1 MRLPAGTTLGPYE
14 VTAPLGSGGMGEVYR
29 GRDVRLGREV
39 ALKLLLPDAAG
50 DQERLRRVQVEA
62 AAAGLLDHPNV
73 VAVLDVGTHEGSS
86 YVVSELLEGDTLR
99 ACLSGGALPAA
110 RVHGWALQ
118 IARGLAAAHARGI
131 VHRDL
136 KPENVFITAAGVV
149 KLLDFGLAKVAGQ
162 VDSWP
167 GQVLGT
173 AAYMS
178 PEQARG
184 RPADARSDVFA
195 LGSVLYEMVTGQRA
209 FNGSSALVAM
219 SAVLRDEPHWPEPE
233 SLEAAR
239 LLHVARRCLQKD
251 PRRRYTSAAAVAAEL
266 EADPLAVLAAG
277 PWPRRALAWLS
288 NRLRT

>member
-1 MRLPAGTTLGPYE
+1 VRLPAGTTVGPYE

-29 GRDVRLGREV
+29 GLDVRRGRQV
-39 ALKLLLPDAAG
+39 ALKLLLPDAAE
-50 DQERLRRVQVEA
+50 DQERLRRFQVEA

-73 VAVLDVGTHEGSS
+73 VAVLDVGTHEGAS

-99 ACLSGGALPAA
+99 ARLLRGAVPPEQA
-110 RVHGWALQ
+110 RDWVLQ

-136 KPENVFITAAGVV
+136 KPENVFLTGEGVV
-149 KLLDFGLAKVAGQ
+149 KLLDFGLAKVAGHA
-162 VDSWP
+162 DSWP

-195 LGSVLYEMVTGQRA
+195 LGSVLYEMVAGQRA
-209 FNGSSALVAM
+209 FAGSSALVAM
-219 SAVLRDEPHWPEPE
+219 SAVLRDEPEWPAPA
-233 SLEAAR
+233 SPEAAR
-239 LLHVARRCLQKD
+239 LLRVARRCLRKE
-251 PRRRYTSAAAVAAEL
+251 PRRRYSSAAAVVADL
-266 EADPLAVLAAG
+266 EASPAWVRAAR

-288 NRLRT
+288 SRLRT